1 MPVYI
6 KTHELTRNAGSILFD
21 STGFSS
27 STGDG
32 TNPLQLR
39 NIVAGG
45 STDYLALSHSTAPG
59 CSTSTEAVGWIPV
72 DVDDAVFLFVGWSAT
87 ATSTSA
93 TLTVAAGDEER
104 AYKRGQG
111 AYTFNLYDTGGESGQ
126 SKTAVIGPFESAR
139 FAKKSTGLTSTQG
152 SIAAGLSYIQVTLST
167 DGSNTTD
174 QQNIAAVVAFKIPT
188 VTYG

>member
-6 KTHELTRNAGSILFD
+6 KTHELSRNTGSILFN

-27 STGDG
+27 STGALD
-32 TNPLQLR
+32 NSVQLR
-39 NIVAGG
+39 RVVAGG
-45 STDYLALSHSTAPG
+45 STDYLALSHSTDAG
-59 CSTSTEAVGWIPV
+59 CSSSTEAVGWIPV

-93 TLTVAAGDEER
+93 TLTVSAGDSPR
-104 AYKRGQG
+104 AYMQGQG
-111 AYTFNLYDTGGESGQ
+111 AYTFTLYDTGGGESP

-152 SIAAGLSYIQVTLST
+152 SIAAGLSYIEVTLST
-167 DGSNTTD
+167 DGTATTD

-188 VTYG
+188 VSYA